1 MTITP
6 TYKFPSGY
14 MGGHLPLAT
23 ASLLSFL
30 LTYLLTLLRF
40 VRTNGSPLLLSR
52 ALLPS
57 RTRTASAQVPRAIA
71 CRLESRLTR
80 PCARRSHRS
89 VRPP

>member
-30 LTYLLTLLRF
+30 LTYLLILD
-40 VRTNGSPLLLSR
+40 SWSR
-52 ALLPS
+52 YPIRCSS
-57 RTRTASAQVPRAIA
+57 RREKEGYGGYIIRY
-71 CRLESRLTR
+71 SRYM
-80 PCARRSHRS
+80 S
-89 VRPP
+89 

>member
-30 LTYLLTLLRF
+30 LTYLLT
-40 VRTNGSPLLLSR
+40 
-52 ALLPS
+52 AS
-57 RTRTASAQVPRAIA
+57 RTQRGRESVARAEA
-71 CRLESRLTR
+71 AEG
-80 PCARRSHRS
+80 
-89 VRPP
+89 